1 MVLYQDLSVSAGG
14 ATGGLYLS
22 AVSGRIRK
30 LSVQRFERR
39 IPHPLIIL
47 ILSAKHIKTDY
58 LSDAYQTISVRYKTN
73 IMQNRA
79 FLLAPL
85 PASVDGADAERHKYQ
100 NIISS
105 ISADL

>member
-47 ILSAKHIKTDY
+47 ILSAKHIRGETG
-58 LSDAYQTISVRYKTN
+58 LSGSQ
-73 IMQNRA
+73 
-79 FLLAPL
+79 
-85 PASVDGADAERHKYQ
+85 AS
-100 NIISS
+100 
-105 ISADL
+105 